1 MLVVESVLGNVEA
14 DPDLAARREERPAA
28 EIERVVL
35 DERDRRRARLRTTTE
50 AGTDIGIVSPEGGL
64 QPGDVLVD
72 DAERMVVVDFADRD
86 ALVVDFAGVDGTGET
101 LATAAALGHEL
112 GNRHRDLAVRESEVL
127 VALGPD
133 AQQIRA
139 TVESAAPAGAA
150 VRRETVDPAL
160 FDGTGAHAD
169 HGGETGHTHSHGHGD
184 HAHGDHDHHH
194 GSVNVI
200 DDGGPAAGDDTGE
213 GSS

>member
-1 MLVVESVLGNVEA
+1 MLVVDSVLGNVEA
-14 DPDLAARREERPAA
+14 DPDLAARREERPAE

-35 DERDRRRARLRTTTE
+35 DERDRRRARLRTATE
-50 AGTDIGIVSPEGGL
+50 AGTDIGIVAPEDGL
-64 QPGDVLVD
+64 RPGDVLVD
-72 DAERMVVVDFADRD
+72 DDERMVVVDFADRD
-86 ALVVDFAGVDGTGET
+86 ALVVDFADVDGTGET

-133 AQQIRA
+133 AEQIRE
-139 TVESAAPAGAA
+139 TVESAAPAGVA

-160 FDGTGAHAD
+160 FDGTGAH
-169 HGGETGHTHSHGHGD
+169 SHGHGGESGHTHG
-184 HAHGDHDHHH
+184 HAHGDHTHEHAHH
-194 GSVNVI
+194 GGVHTI
-200 DDGGPAAGDDTGE
+200 DDAGPDTGDGTGE

>member
-14 DPDLAARREERPAA
+14 DPDLAARREERPA
-28 EIERVVL
+28 EEVERVVL

-86 ALVVDFAGVDGTGET
+86 ALVVDFTGVDGTGEA

-133 AQQIRA
+133 AGQIRA
-139 TVESAAPAGAA
+139 TVESAAPAGVT
-150 VRRETVDPAL
+150 VRRETVDPSL
-160 FDGTGAHAD
+160 FDGTGAHGHD
-169 HGGETGHTHSHGHGD
+169 HDGESGHTHD
-184 HAHGDHDHHH
+184 HAHGDHTHEHTHH
-194 GSVNVI
+194 GGVRTV
-200 DDGGPAAGDDTGE
+200 DDPGKGPGDDTEE